1 MDVLREIVH
10 ALWQQAIIALA
21 DPSVIWVVYAVLFTT
36 LFLENGLLPASFLPG
51 DSLLLLSGAL
61 IAKGVMAFVPT
72 LIILTVAASLGC
84 WLSYLQGRWLGH
96 TNLVKGWLLQL
107 PAQYHQ
113 RAHNLFNRHGLTAL
127 VIGRFLGFVR
137 TLLPTMAGISGLNS
151 TRFQFFNWLSAVIW
165 VGAVV
170 GLGYAFSQIPLVKR
184 YESQVM
190 TGLMILP
197 LVLLLVGLV
206 GGMLVIWR
214 KKRAASS

>member
-1 MDVLREIVH
+1 MDVLREIIH
-10 ALWQQAIIALA
+10 ALWQQDFIALA

-61 IAKGVMAFVPT
+61 IAKGVMGFAPT
-72 LIILTVAASLGC
+72 LLILTAAAGLGC
-84 WLSYLQGRWLGH
+84 WLSYIQGRWLGH
-96 TNLVKGWLLQL
+96 TSLVKGWLLQL

-127 VIGRFLGFVR
+127 LIGRFLGFVR

-151 TRFQFFNWLSAVIW
+151 SRFQVFNWLSAAIW
-165 VGAVV
+165 VCALV

-184 YESQVM
+184 HESQVM
-190 TGLMILP
+190 TGLMLLP
-197 LVLLLVGLV
+197 LLLLVRRPARRHAGGL
-206 GGMLVIWR
+206 
-214 KKRAASS
+214 A

>member
-10 ALWQQAIIALA
+10 ALWQQDFIALA

-72 LIILTVAASLGC
+72 LIILTLAASLGC
-84 WLSYLQGRWLGH
+84 WLSYVQGRWLGH
-96 TNLVKGWLLQL
+96 TSLVKGWLLQL

-113 RAHNLFNRHGLTAL
+113 RAHNLFNRHGLMAL

-151 TRFQFFNWLSAVIW
+151 TRFQIFNWLSAVIW

-197 LVLLLVGLV
+197 LLLLLVGLL
-206 GGMLVIWR
+206 GAMLVIWR